1 MERDHKAFLEQ
12 KLLEVFAENGL
23 KNYVYGI
30 TRRYLKSWIS
40 ESENIKFAEDIYQNV
55 SADLWESITTNPDK
69 YKASKSYNGDL
80 DEAYRRIFWACFGK
94 VARNQSINFGKRLE
108 ISAKFRKDLN
118 TKDLPS
124 NSSDTQAAHSNS
136 ITGSGPKTRQT
147 QRSRLFPPDDPG
159 EAENF
164 WGDILPNRSD
174 ALGYQGLSELV
185 EKAGLSE
192 RETYYIQEYAAGLT
206 YKKLAERDGG
216 TEDRYRKIV
225 SRAIEKMKKRLVN

>member
-23 KNYVYGI
+23 KKYVYGI

-55 SADLWESITTNPDK
+55 SADLWESITTNPEK
-69 YKASKSYNGDL
+69 YKANKSYNGDF
-80 DEAYRRIFWACFGK
+80 DEAYRRIFWAYFGK

-118 TKDLPS
+118 TKGLPS
-124 NSSDTQAAHSNS
+124 NSSDTEAEHSGS
-136 ITGSGPKTRQT
+136 ITGSGQKTRQT
-147 QRSRLFPPDDPG
+147 QRSRLFPPDDPS

-164 WGDILPNRSD
+164 WGDLLPDRSD
-174 ALGYQGLSELV
+174 TLGYQSLSELMD
-185 EKAGLSE
+185 KAALSE
-192 RETYYIQEYAAGLT
+192 REKYYIQEYAAGLT
-206 YKKLAERDGG
+206 YVKLAERDGG
-216 TEDRYRKIV
+216 KEGRYRKIV